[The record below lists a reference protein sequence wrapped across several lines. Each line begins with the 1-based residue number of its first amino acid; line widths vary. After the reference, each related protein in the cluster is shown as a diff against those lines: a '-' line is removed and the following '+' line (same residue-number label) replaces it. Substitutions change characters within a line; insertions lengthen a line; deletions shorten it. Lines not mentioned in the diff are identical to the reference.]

1 MFTYIF
7 SPRRFHYLH
16 GFSSLLKGACL
27 SVCVFWVFGSVQLGE
42 IVCRVFSYLYFQNAA
57 AFLLFTS
64 VLNTTFKKLEAIL
77 APRSTC
83 VEKLET

>member
-1 MFTYIF
+1 MKIKSNIF
-7 SPRRFHYLH
+7 VAANRKDAKLSRKSLH
-16 GFSSLLKGACL
+16 A
-27 SVCVFWVFGSVQLGE
+27 
-42 IVCRVFSYLYFQNAA
+42 RVFSYLYFQNAA
-57 AFLLFTS
+57 AFFLLTS